1 MSNKI
6 NRLLSNFEELQRE
19 QQSLEENSVLEISEI
34 QNSVIVPPVIQEAS
48 TPIIAPKPM
57 ATQRAN
63 PFKRSLNKGFNTPP
77 SALGHLSKKVIGM
90 NSTTKDSD
98 DENTPKNDNSNS
110 NSSSLIS
117 NKSLSADTP
126 RPGNFMQWFIANKDD
141 LKLTHPGVES
151 EAELIKLG
159 KIRYKEVTMK
169 NKLQID
175 DMNDSE
181 QMSLSK
187 TSSKRKLNVSDVAES
202 GKSKLSKFGYEQN

>member
-6 NRLLSNFEELQRE
+6 NRLLNNFEEMQRE
-19 QQSLEENSVLEISEI
+19 QRESLEENSVLEISEI
-34 QNSVIVPPVIQEAS
+34 QNSVIAPVIQEAS

-77 SALGHLSKKVIGM
+77 GALGHLSKKVIGL
-90 NSTTKDSD
+90 NSTTRDSD
-98 DENTPKNDNSNS
+98 DENTPKNN
-110 NSSSLIS
+110 NSSISLVS

-141 LKLTHPGVES
+141 LKQAHPDVVG
-151 EAELIKLG
+151 EADLIKVG

-169 NKLQID
+169 NKSHID
-175 DMNDSE
+175 EINDSE
-181 QMSLSK
+181 QMSK
-187 TSSKRKLNVSDVAES
+187 TSSKRKLNVSDIPES
-202 GKSKLSKFGYEQN
+202 GKSKLSKFGYDQN